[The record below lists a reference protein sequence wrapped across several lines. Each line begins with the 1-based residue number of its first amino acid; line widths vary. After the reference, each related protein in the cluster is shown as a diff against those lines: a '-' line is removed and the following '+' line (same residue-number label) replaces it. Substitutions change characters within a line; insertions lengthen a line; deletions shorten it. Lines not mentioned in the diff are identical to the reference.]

1 MSKYFLGW
9 IITMSIF
16 LKAGIGCGRN
26 LKSTMRT
33 ETCIFLAGIM
43 SAKDLKVESRNMSE
57 YFWGGNCERYRFTST
72 KRAKTYRSIF
82 GARIV
87 NHLDLQVPGDQKY
100 VGIFLVLE

>member
-57 YFWGGNCERYRFTST
+57 YFWGG
-72 KRAKTYRSIF
+72 
-82 GARIV
+82 GVGIV
-87 NHLDLQVPGDQKY
+87 SDIDSQVLRDQKH
-100 VGIFLVLE
+100 VGVFLGLEL